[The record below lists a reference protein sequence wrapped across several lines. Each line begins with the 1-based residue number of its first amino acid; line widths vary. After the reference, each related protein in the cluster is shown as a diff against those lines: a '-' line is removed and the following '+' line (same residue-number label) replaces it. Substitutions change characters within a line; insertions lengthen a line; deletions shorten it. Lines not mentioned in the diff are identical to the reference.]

1 MRSLN
6 ANSPIFRISATKG
19 EGVDEWAEWLAAR
32 IEAAKAGATLVITRD
47 EAYALV
53 VERIPQRNLVNHCVA
68 TEIIMQALA
77 ERLGL
82 DEQDAERWALAGLLH
97 DLDYA
102 ETAEDPDRHGFVT
115 AEELAGLVDDE
126 IIHAIL
132 AHADKAP
139 RETPMDHALWCADPT
154 TGFIVAA
161 ALVRPEKDIA
171 GVELKSLKKRWKE
184 KAFAKG
190 ASRDQM
196 ADCANIGLERD
207 EFLGTVTCCH
217 AGAGGEI
224 GL

>member
-1 MRSLN
+1 MI
-6 ANSPIFRISATKG
+6 A
-19 EGVDEWAEWLAAR
+19 
-32 IEAAKAGATLVITRD
+32 RD

-53 VERIPQRNLVNHCVA
+53 TERIPQRNLVNHCVA
-68 TEIIMQALA
+68 TEIIMRALA

-82 DEQDAERWALAGLLH
+82 AEVDADRWALTGLLH

-102 ETAEDPDRHGFVT
+102 ETADDPARHGLVT
-115 AEELAGLVDDE
+115 AEELRGVVDDE
-126 IIHAIL
+126 MLHAIL

-161 ALVRPEKDIA
+161 VLVRPEKDIA
-171 GVELKSLKKRWKE
+171 GVQLKSLTKRWKE

-190 ASRDQM
+190 ASREQM
-196 ADCANIGLERD
+196 AGCAEIGLERD
-207 EFLGTVTCCH
+207 EFL
-217 AGAGGEI
+217 ALALDSMQARASEI

>member
-1 MRSLN
+1 M
-6 ANSPIFRISATKG
+6 IG
-19 EGVDEWAEWLAAR
+19 
-32 IEAAKAGATLVITRD
+32 RD

-53 VERIPQRNLVNHCVA
+53 TERIPQRNLVNHCVA
-68 TEIIMQALA
+68 TEIIMRALA

-82 DEQDAERWALAGLLH
+82 AETDADRWALTGLLH

-102 ETAEDPDRHGFVT
+102 ETADDPARHGLVT
-115 AEELAGLVDDE
+115 AEELRGVIDDE
-126 IIHAIL
+126 MLHAIL

-171 GVELKSLKKRWKE
+171 GVQLKSLTKRWKE

-190 ASRDQM
+190 ASREQM
-196 ADCANIGLERD
+196 AGCAEVGLERD
-207 EFLGTVTCCH
+207 EFL
-217 AGAGGEI
+217 ALALAAMQARASDI